1 MKKSISPLR
10 YPGGKAKLYDRIKEI
25 LEKNKLTNKVYIE
38 PFAGGCGLALLLLR
52 NNMVDSLVLN
62 DLDRSIY
69 AFWYSILNYTDE
81 FCNLIMSTEIT
92 LEVREKQKLI
102 QKEKETADLLE
113 LGFST
118 FFLNRVNHSGVIK
131 GGPIGGLKQ
140 EGKYKLD
147 CRFNKTRLIE
157 QIKEI
162 VSYKEK
168 IRVTNLDVMEFI
180 NNELPTLPKDS
191 FVFLDPPYYKKGPG
205 LYVNFYK
212 HEDHQNLAK
221 EIINKIEQNWIVTY
235 DNVEEIKEIYK
246 DCYQQEFSITYTLKN
261 KGKNS
266 GSEVI
271 IFKENLEI
279 NFEEKVEK

>member
-10 YPGGKAKLYDRIKEI
+10 YPGGKAKLYDKIKGI
-25 LEKNKLTNKVYIE
+25 LEKNKLTNKIYIE

-52 NNMVDSLVLN
+52 NKVVSSLVLN

-92 LEVREKQKLI
+92 LDTREKQKLI
-102 QKEKETADLLE
+102 QKEKENANLLE

-131 GGPIGGLKQ
+131 GGPIGGIKQ
-140 EGKYKLD
+140 EGKYKLN
-147 CRFNKTRLIE
+147 CRFNKSRLIE
-157 QIKEI
+157 QIREI
-162 VSYKEK
+162 ASYKDK
-168 IRVTNLDVMEFI
+168 IKVTNLDVLVFI
-180 NNELPTLPKDS
+180 NEELPKLPEDS
-191 FVFLDPPYYKKGPG
+191 FIFLDPPYYKKGPE

-246 DCYQQEFSITYTLKN
+246 DCNQQEFSITYTLKN

>member
-81 FCNLIMSTEIT
+81 FCNLIISTEIT

-246 DCYQQEFSITYTLKN
+246 DCNQQEFSITYTLKN

>member
-10 YPGGKAKLYDRIKEI
+10 YPGGKAKLYDKIKEI
-25 LEKNKLTNKVYIE
+25 LEKNKLTNRVYIE

-52 NNMVDSLVLN
+52 NNIVDSLVLN

-81 FCNLIMSTEIT
+81 FCNLVTSTEIT
-92 LEVREKQKLI
+92 LEIREKQKLI
-102 QKEKETADLLE
+102 QKEKKTADLLE

-131 GGPIGGLKQ
+131 GGPIGGVKQ
-140 EGKYKLD
+140 EGNYKLD
-147 CRFNKTRLIE
+147 CRFNKIRLIE
-157 QIKEI
+157 QIREI

-168 IRVTNLDVMEFI
+168 IKITNLDVMEFI
-180 NNELPTLPKDS
+180 NNELPKLPKDS
-191 FVFLDPPYYKKGPG
+191 FVFLDPPYYKKGPE

-212 HEDHQNLAK
+212 HEDHQNLSK

-235 DNVEEIKEIYK
+235 DNVEEIKKIYQG
-246 DCYQQEFSITYTLKN
+246 CNQQEFSITYTLKN

-271 IFKENLEI
+271 IYKDNLNIDFKE
-279 NFEEKVEK
+279 K